1 MKTAIRLQREAS
13 LRQRREPPRLSRQS
27 TLSQVNHRQY
37 LDPEIHA
44 SNLSL
49 SQGDP
54 PDQRDHGL
62 IHDLKWVHQ

>member
-1 MKTAIRLQREAS
+1 MKTTIRLQREAS
-13 LRQRREPPRLSRQS
+13 LRQRREPSRPSRQS
-27 TLSQVNHRQY
+27 PFSQANHRRY
-37 LDPEIHA
+37 LDLKVHA
-44 SNLSL
+44 PNLSF